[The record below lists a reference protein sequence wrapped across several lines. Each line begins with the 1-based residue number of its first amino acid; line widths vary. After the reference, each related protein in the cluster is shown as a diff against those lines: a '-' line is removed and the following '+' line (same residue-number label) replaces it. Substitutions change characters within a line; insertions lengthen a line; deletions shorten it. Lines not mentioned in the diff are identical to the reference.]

1 MSNIDIKI
9 SQLGKLNTISGSD
22 FFPIVQS
29 SSLGTYRVD
38 INTLNTWLAASGS
51 ASYANQSNT
60 ASYVKI
66 AQSASY
72 ITSSNVTGTVLSAS
86 YSLSSSMSNS
96 ASYSNTSSYSLSSS
110 YSTSASYAAKS
121 TTSSYALYSVS
132 SSYLSG
138 SATGSL
144 YGTSSWANGGNYNNL
159 INTPIANNVLADVT
173 LSGPAGSI
181 TATWASPFDFLEVTF
196 ETSASNL
203 GSNYSQVV
211 RFNGDASSNYGS
223 QPIGSN
229 NGQTYIRLDEQR
241 GGTTNLARV
250 GTYRVSN
257 KLGMNKFLMGTITG
271 LDNGGAIIT
280 SGGPQ
285 FGVWYNTSSR
295 ITSITLFDYNGISTF
310 LSGSRLVVKYIA

>member
-121 TTSSYALYSVS
+121 TTSSYALYS
-132 SSYLSG
+132 LS
-138 SATGSL
+138 
-144 YGTSSWANGGNYNNL
+144 L
-159 INTPIANNVLADVT
+159 IHI
-173 LSGPAGSI
+173 
-181 TATWASPFDFLEVTF
+181 
-196 ETSASNL
+196 
-203 GSNYSQVV
+203 
-211 RFNGDASSNYGS
+211 
-223 QPIGSN
+223 
-229 NGQTYIRLDEQR
+229 
-241 GGTTNLARV
+241 
-250 GTYRVSN
+250 
-257 KLGMNKFLMGTITG
+257 
-271 LDNGGAIIT
+271 
-280 SGGPQ
+280 
-285 FGVWYNTSSR
+285 
-295 ITSITLFDYNGISTF
+295 
-310 LSGSRLVVKYIA
+310 